1 MSSPPHEPDFAPTAE
16 ARLGQRGL
24 AIWHLLEIAHQK
36 NRSQLRSLRKY
47 SAAPDDG
54 PHGPAV
60 ISPRRNRASLAIQD
74 VFGNYIAGFGFGHSL
89 KMSGMNDVIQTGL
102 RMALGC
108 ALLIIG
114 SDPSDALAQSRHTDA
129 RAGGSRLSFLSEPR
143 SEEQRPDE
151 EMPRATLEED
161 NKGFDGAWTFTS
173 AGCRHTGSLVAL
185 IIDGKIVV
193 RGGSGQ
199 VDPDG
204 TLHSVGAG
212 NGMTLSAVGRLSG
225 NTGAGT
231 FNRSDGCVG
240 SWIAIK
246 HVPPPKLRRSGLR
259 R

>member
-1 MSSPPHEPDFAPTAE
+1 
-16 ARLGQRGL
+16 
-24 AIWHLLEIAHQK
+24 
-36 NRSQLRSLRKY
+36 
-47 SAAPDDG
+47 
-54 PHGPAV
+54 V
-60 ISPRRNRASLAIQD
+60 ISPCGNRASLAIQD
-74 VFGNYIAGFGFGHSL
+74 VFGNYMAGFGSMRCL
-89 KMSGMNDVIQTGL
+89 KISAMNDVIQMGL

-108 ALLIIG
+108 VLLIIA
-114 SDPSDALAQSRHTDA
+114 SAPSDALAQSRNTDPA
-129 RAGGSRLSFLSEPR
+129 AGGPRLSFLSEPR
-143 SEEQRPDE
+143 SEEQQPDE
-151 EMPRATLEED
+151 DMPRATPEED
-161 NKGFDGAWTFTS
+161 NKSFDGAWTFTS

-199 VDPDG
+199 VNPDG

-246 HVPPPKLRRSGLR
+246 HGPSPRPRR
-259 R
+259 